1 MVADIQVAGSSG
13 AVVANLYA
21 RCATGRIIP
30 EQNRTARARTGVSN
44 QRRATCVRGIEELQA
59 AAGCAGDKAGGIG
72 EGAIVC
78 GRGVVEI
85 YVAGA
90 RCAGG
95 GNGGTVIGERAIVC
109 GRAIEKP
116 HGAAE
121 CAQHAGAVIGKCA
134 IVRTGGV
141 EEIGTT
147 PESAAECAGLV
158 REKPAARGCAVVK
171 TCGAALCAAGHLAAV
186 IDEAA
191 IACGR
196 CIVK

>member
-30 EQNRTARARTGVSN
+30 EQNRTARARTAVSN

-59 AAGCAGDKAGGIG
+59 AAGCAGDKAGVIG

-78 GRGVVEI
+78 GR
-85 YVAGA
+85 
-90 RCAGG
+90 
-95 GNGGTVIGERAIVC
+95 
-109 GRAIEKP
+109 AIEEP

-141 EEIGTT
+141 EEIQTT

-171 TCGAALCAAGHLAAV
+171 TC
-186 IDEAA
+186 
-191 IACGR
+191 
-196 CIVK
+196 